1 MTTVKAKKKPKTKP
15 KTTTT
20 TTNGSTTTTTATK
33 TTTTTTTP
41 RRRPRPTKQPSTSNM
56 TTRHRG
62 RNGPC
67 PTGPPSTTSTFPSTI
82 SSGNGRR
89 IRHWPG
95 LASPPGHCSC
105 WVSATASASAAAA
118 ICAAGVFPEATARDT
133 AGHPGGTNTAVRR
146 GGNPPTRTTWRTTTT
161 PTPRP
166 ATAMTATTRTASR
179 TNTETSSDRLLP
191 ALAMGVTVGF
201 PLPRGKCA
209 SGDPDRCETTHSL
222 AAHKRYCCVFT
233 TIR

>member
-1 MTTVKAKKKPKTKP
+1 MTTVKAQKKPKTKP
-15 KTTTT
+15 KTTTKT
-20 TTNGSTTTTTATK
+20 TTNGS
-33 TTTTTTTP
+33 TTTTP
-41 RRRPRPTKQPSTSNM
+41 RRRPRPTKKPSTSNM

-82 SSGNGRR
+82 CNGRR

-133 AGHPGGTNTAVRR
+133 AGHPAGTNTTVRR
-146 GGNPPTRTTWRTTTT
+146 GGNPPTRTAWRTTPT

-166 ATAMTATTRTASR
+166 ATATTRTVSR

-209 SGDPDRCETTHSL
+209 SGDPDPDRCETTHSL
-222 AAHKRYCCVFT
+222 AHKRCCCVFT